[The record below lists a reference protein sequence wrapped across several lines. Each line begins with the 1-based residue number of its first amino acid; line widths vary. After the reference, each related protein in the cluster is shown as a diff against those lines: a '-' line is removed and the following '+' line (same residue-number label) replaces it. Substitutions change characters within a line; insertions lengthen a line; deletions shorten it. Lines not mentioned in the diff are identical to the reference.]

1 MLVLLKTGL
10 AGSTIENMD
19 LAADAVDIVDLD
31 QPAAQKVTECACGMR
46 RANLRSWEL
55 SPAPGRALA
64 RLREAH
70 REEYEHYLD
79 QERASS
85 LAKFEVKWSAHLA
98 GDHGDRDG

>member
-1 MLVLLKTGL
+1 MVLLKTGP

-19 LAADAVDIVDLD
+19 LAASAVDIVDLD
-31 QPAAQKVTECACGMR
+31 QPAVQEVNECACGMR
-46 RANLRSWEL
+46 RTVLRSWEL

-85 LAKFEVKWSAHLA
+85 LAVFKEKWSAHLA
-98 GDHGDRDG
+98 GDHGGRHG

>member
-1 MLVLLKTGL
+1 MVLLKTGL

-19 LAADAVDIVDLD
+19 LAANAVDIVDLD
-31 QPAAQKVTECACGMR
+31 QPAVQEVDECACGMR
-46 RANLRSWEL
+46 RTVLRSWEL

-70 REEYEHYLD
+70 REEYDQYLA

-85 LAKFEVKWSAHLA
+85 LAVFEVKWSAHLA
-98 GDHGDRDG
+98 DDHGGRDG